1 MSKKLNDEQ
10 VYDRLHAALL
20 ALGKEKGETV
30 VGQTTIQTARVALT
44 SLQQGLLMALDSDDD
59 RNTAIIDPERPLAP

>member
-1 MSKKLNDEQ
+1 MSKKLDDTQ

-20 ALGKEKGETV
+20 ALGKEKGETIA
-30 VGQTTIQTARVALT
+30 GHTTIQTARAALA

-59 RNTAIIDPERPLAP
+59 RNTAIIDPERPL